1 MIVNCKNAG
10 AAAEHTSQ
18 GVFGKLLLTP
28 REVAGQLHVALS
40 TVYKLM
46 NLGQLPYVVILS
58 DRRIEPGAVEALIA
72 RQRKAPRT
80 SRPR

>member
-1 MIVNCKNAG
+1 MTVKCENAG
-10 AAAEHTSQ
+10 AAAEHLPQ
-18 GVFGKLLLTP
+18 RIVGKLLLTP

-46 NLGQLPYVVILS
+46 NLDQLPYVVILS
-58 DRRIEPGAVEALIA
+58 DRRIEPGAVEAFIA